1 MTGKGVTMIDKAQL
15 CEKIR
20 ALYPDIG
27 QCGLDL
33 NVEFDQAKEAWV
45 IDLKQD
51 RFALKTYLDDNDADL
66 CMLGRKCVGLGI
78 EIAQLR
84 ANIKRLKEDSKAR
97 Y

>member
-1 MTGKGVTMIDKAQL
+1 MSDKSEL

-27 QCGLDL
+27 QCGLDIK
-33 NVEFDQAKEAWV
+33 VEFDQEKEAWV
-45 IDLKQD
+45 VDLKRD
-51 RFALKTYLDDNDADL
+51 RFELKTYLDDEDADL
-66 CMLGRKCVGLGI
+66 CLLGRKCVGLGI

-84 ANIKRLKEDSKAR
+84 ANIERLKDDTAAR